1 LQRERFTPA
10 VGIPFGAGQKKQPG
24 HHTYQRRRRRIEM
37 GKFRERCT
45 SLARVLVLAGAAAI
59 SLCATALGQ
68 GSAPNAKDQPYVVE
82 YYYKAR
88 WGYADEFI
96 KLFKKNHLPVLKK
109 QIETGRI
116 TKVSAVRPRLH
127 ATEEGRWD
135 YRVTITFRNVGVT
148 ADGFDEQALARELYP
163 DQELFRK
170 EEQRRFEILI
180 GHWDVPITDVDLEK

>member
-1 LQRERFTPA
+1 MGNFWERQRA
-10 VGIPFGAGQKKQPG
+10 
-24 HHTYQRRRRRIEM
+24 
-37 GKFRERCT
+37 
-45 SLARVLVLAGAAAI
+45 LARVLIITIVAVI
-59 SLCATALGQ
+59 SATATTLAQ
-68 GSAPNAKDQPYVVE
+68 APGRGTKDQPYIVE

-96 KLFKKNHLPVLKK
+96 KLFRKNHLPVLKK
-109 QIETGRI
+109 QIEMGRI
-116 TKVSAVRPRLH
+116 TSVTAARPRLH

-135 YRVTITFRNVGVT
+135 YRVTITFKNVGAT

-180 GHWDVPITDVDLEK
+180 GHWDVPVIDVDLEK